1 MARWM
6 KLRVRPGT
14 GLHGPG
20 VHFRAG
26 DEFIVSYADAATFL
40 KAKGR
45 RSFEIVEDFET
56 DSDEPPDGT
65 ISIGRLEEEP
75 G

>member
-1 MARWM
+1 VARWIRF
-6 KLRVRPGT
+6 RVRPGT

-20 VHFRAG
+20 FDYQDG
-26 DEFIVSYADAATFL
+26 DEFIVPYADAATFL
-40 KAKGR
+40 KDKGR

-56 DSDEPPDGT
+56 ASDEPPEGT
-65 ISIGRLEEEP
+65 ISIERPEEEP

>member
-1 MARWM
+1 VARWIR
-6 KLRVRPGT
+6 LRVRPGT

-20 VHFRAG
+20 FNYRDG

-56 DSDEPPDGT
+56 DSDEPPEGT
-65 ISIGRLEEEP
+65 ISIERP
-75 G
+75 